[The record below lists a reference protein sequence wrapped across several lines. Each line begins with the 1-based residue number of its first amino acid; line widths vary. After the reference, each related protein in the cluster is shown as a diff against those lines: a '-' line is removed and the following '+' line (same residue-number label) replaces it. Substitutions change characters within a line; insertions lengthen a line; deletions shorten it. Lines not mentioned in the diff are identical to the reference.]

1 MNFGIDFS
9 SFIERNSDSQSKVK
23 GLFDQMKE
31 ILNHHAPEEEPK
43 YDSRGILPM
52 VSVDQAAKELLEL
65 FKNETNNC
73 Q

>member
-1 MNFGIDFS
+1 MFAGVHIENNFQAQAGLTNLFS
-9 SFIERNSDSQSKVK
+9 
-23 GLFDQMKE
+23 QMKE

-65 FKNETNNC
+65 LKK
-73 Q
+73 